1 MTCVYNLF
9 SAQEHATLSTMTR
22 KERSRARPPSHIRLQ
37 HNINAER
44 VASIT
49 YCIGVPMQSKDIK
62 YIIRQECKK
71 ANTTQTI
78 SAINLLCDTLF
89 THKDEIQC
97 AGDIEQL
104 IKSSIVLEMGVRA
117 FTGGSQ
123 W

>member
-1 MTCVYNLF
+1 M
-9 SAQEHATLSTMTR
+9 E
-22 KERSRARPPSHIRLQ
+22 
-37 HNINAER
+37 
-44 VASIT
+44 
-49 YCIGVPMQSKDIK
+49 SKDIK

-97 AGDIEQL
+97 TGDIEGL